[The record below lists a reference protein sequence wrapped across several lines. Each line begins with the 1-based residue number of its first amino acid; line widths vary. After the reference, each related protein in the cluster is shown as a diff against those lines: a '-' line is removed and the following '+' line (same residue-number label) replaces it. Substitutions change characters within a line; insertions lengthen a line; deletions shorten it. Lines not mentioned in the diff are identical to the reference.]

1 MEDLWKSDI
10 MFDLTKEE
18 YEKLKEKLML
28 NEELSKILE
37 YKIKGYSITKMSIEL
52 NMSESSINRRIK
64 TLKKKIM
71 KVIWHFYDKN

>member
-1 MEDLWKSDI
+1 

-18 YEKLKEKLML
+18 YEHLKDRLML

-37 YKIKGYSITKMSIEL
+37 MKIKGYSITKMSMEL

-64 TLKKKIM
+64 ELKKKIM
-71 KVIWHFYDKN
+71 KVI